1 MATQNYKNHIR
12 FYPPHHYV
20 FYPVTFALL
29 ASAIYYA
36 ITDEPNMKLWVFM
49 SVVIFLMIG
58 LALMLRQHYA
68 LTLQNRI
75 VRTELRYRYF
85 VITGTRLEQ
94 LEKDLSD
101 GQLFA
106 LRFAPD
112 EELPQLVRR
121 AITEKLSGKA
131 IKKAIVNWFPDHNR
145 V

>member
-75 VRTELRYRYF
+75 VHTELRYRYF

-121 AITEKLSGKA
+121 AITENLSGKA